1 MREIRE
7 DGASFVGYEY
17 REIPAGTARTAML
30 LDGYESFGWTVDE
43 RSAGPAA
50 RGRGKLLL
58 KRDRKILNKAE
69 LTRLQRHFEAC
80 LRELEELEQS
90 RTSRATLCAVTVGL
104 LGTAFLAGAT
114 FAATHEPPL
123 VPLCILLA
131 VPGFL
136 GWIAP
141 IFLYRAV
148 VRRRARVVDGL
159 VEQKLDEVYQ
169 VCEKGHRL
177 LL

>member
-43 RSAGPAA
+43 RSAEPAA

-131 VPGFL
+131 IPGFL